1 MSRLLSLGINKSER
15 GITRRTYIPR
25 TYIQHAS
32 THSSWATSSSV
43 MVLAIT
49 YLKEPSNDY
58 VPSSIFQ
65 RFTQDPHDE
74 NKINFNDDN
83 TYQVGSAGR
92 IL

>member
-1 MSRLLSLGINKSER
+1 
-15 GITRRTYIPR
+15 
-25 TYIQHAS
+25 
-32 THSSWATSSSV
+32 